1 MDWESNEVSWNQY
14 NMNTKQMEFAY
25 ENLEPTTDSYLG
37 FYIRSGQ
44 SSWLFEIQF
53 VVKQGFIYDRGYWRS
68 NKKREVGLVYYR
80 LNGVKY

>member
-44 SSWLFEIQF
+44 SSWLFEI
-53 VVKQGFIYDRGYWRS
+53 
-68 NKKREVGLVYYR
+68 
-80 LNGVKY
+80 